1 MLNNVAAND
10 SGLLHLRNELGRLDL
25 MLHLQVIKFRRE
37 GNEDFKGLYISE
49 QEIDNIILD
58 SPKPVVDSRIIA
70 LENLLDEKSV
80 EIEVSKRQGK
90 KQGNFLGLP
99 DLAEAFNLSPFE
111 ADAFLIC
118 MAPELDRKYEKLYA
132 YLQDDVTRKQ
142 PSMSLILDL
151 LCSTWEEKMKARKYF
166 DADGA
171 LFRYH
176 LIRFTEERKNEPTLS
191 RPLAADG
198 GIISY
203 VSGSDGQIKEETSP
217 AEGLSRDGL
226 PDSSSG
232 TYSYE
237 TLWPDETTTKML
249 NLIEQ
254 IKSTG
259 IGLISLYGPYGAGK
273 REAAKFICKGLS
285 IGMASIDLDVL
296 ASKEIGFEAALAYA
310 LRDALLRRSAAYL
323 SHFEVL
329 NGPDAAKN
337 AEYKNIIIK
346 ALEGFPGIAFIAYNE
361 PLDLDIRLQRAHY
374 KIELPLQ
381 SYQMRSRVWQSYL
394 NGRFQDDQISELAT
408 KFRFTA
414 GQIRDAAKAAQN
426 LAVLDGRDK
435 NSITIK
441 DLYEGSR
448 NQSNRKISTLA
459 RRIEA
464 RYTWEDII
472 LPEDKIRQLKEVRNH
487 IKHRGLVYHDWGFDG
502 KLSLG
507 KGLNVLFLGPSGTG
521 KTMAAEVMSTE
532 LGLDL
537 YKIDLSSI
545 VSKYIGETEKN
556 LSKIFMEAEQSNAI
570 LFFDEADALFGKRSE
585 VKDSHDRYA
594 NVEISYLL
602 QKMEEHEGVV
612 IMASNLSGNIDDA
625 FLRRMHFT
633 IEFPFP
639 DEVYRLRIWKSMV
652 PKGAPLAEDIDYE
665 FLSRKLKIS
674 GGNIKNIIVNAAF
687 LAADD
692 SKIIRMKHV
701 MAATKRE
708 YQKMKMVYS
717 QSEFGKYYDLI

>member
-1 MLNNVAAND
+1 MLNNAAAYD
-10 SGLLHLRNELGRLDL
+10 SGLLHLRNDLERLAL
-25 MLHLQVIKFRRE
+25 KLHLQVRKFRRE
-37 GNEDFKGLYISE
+37 GSDDFKGLYISE
-49 QEIDNIILD
+49 QEIDDIILD
-58 SPKPVVDSRIIA
+58 RPKPVVDSRIIA
-70 LENLLDEKSV
+70 LENLLDEKSL
-80 EIEVSKRQGK
+80 EIELSKRRGK

-99 DLAEAFNLSPFE
+99 DLADSFSLDPFE
-111 ADAFLIC
+111 TDAFLIC

-142 PSMSLILDL
+142 PSISFILDL
-151 LCSTWEEKMKARKYF
+151 LCSTWKEKMKARKYF
-166 DADGA
+166 DQDDA
-171 LFRYH
+171 LFKYH
-176 LIRFTEERKNEPTLS
+176 LIRFTEERKNEPMLS
-191 RPLAADG
+191 RPLAADETA
-198 GIISY
+198 ISY
-203 VSGSDGQIKEETSP
+203 VLEPSGQIKVDTPSSEEI
-217 AEGLSRDGL
+217 
-226 PDSSSG
+226 
-232 TYSYE
+232 
-237 TLWPDETTTKML
+237 LWPDETTKKML
-249 NLIEQ
+249 NLMEH

-259 IGLISLYGPYGAGK
+259 RGLISLHGPYGAGK
-273 REAAKFICKGLS
+273 KEAAKFICNGLS
-285 IGMASIDLDVL
+285 IGIKSIDLDVL
-296 ASKEIGFEAALAYA
+296 ASKEMGFEAALAYA
-310 LRDALLRRSAAYL
+310 LRDALLQRSAAYL
-323 SHFEVL
+323 SRF
-329 NGPDAAKN
+329 DALTGSEAARN

-346 ALEGFPGIAFIAYNE
+346 ALDGFPGIAFLAYDK
-361 PLDLDIRLQRAHY
+361 PIDLDAGLHRAHY

-381 SYQMRSRVWQSYL
+381 SFQMRSRVWQSCL
-394 NGRFQDDQISELAT
+394 NEKFQDEQISELAT

-414 GQIRDAAKAAQN
+414 GQIRDAVKAAQN
-426 LAVLDGRDK
+426 LAVLDGRDID
-435 NSITIK
+435 SITEK

-464 RYTWEDII
+464 RYTWDDII
-472 LPEDKIRQLKEVRNH
+472 LPEDKFRQLREVGNH

-502 KLSLG
+502 KMSLG

-556 LSKIFMEAEQSNAI
+556 LSKIFQEAEQSNAI
-570 LFFDEADALFGKRSE
+570 IFFDEADALFGKRSE
-585 VKDSHDRYA
+585 VRDSHDRYA

-652 PKGAPLAEDIDYE
+652 PTGAPLADDIDYH

-692 SKIIRMKHV
+692 SRIIEMKHFI
-701 MAATKRE
+701 AAAKRE
-708 YQKMKMVYS
+708 YQKMKKVCS
-717 QSEFGKYYDLI
+717 QSEFGKYYDLV

>member
-1 MLNNVAAND
+1 MNPSLQHLKCELN
-10 SGLLHLRNELGRLDL
+10 RLDL
-25 MLHLQVIKFRRE
+25 ILHLQVLRSRQE
-37 GNEDFKGLYISE
+37 SSDDFKGLYISE
-49 QEIDNIILD
+49 QEIDDIILD
-58 SPKPVVDSRIIA
+58 KPKPVVDSRVLA
-70 LENLLDEKSV
+70 LENLLDEKSL
-80 EIEVSKRQGK
+80 EIEVSKRNGK
-90 KQGNFLGLP
+90 KLGNFLGLP
-99 DLAEAFNLSPFE
+99 DLADAFNLSPFE
-111 ADAFLIC
+111 MDAFLIC

-151 LCSTWEEKMKARKYF
+151 LCTTWEEKMKARKYF
-166 DADGA
+166 DADRA
-171 LFRYH
+171 LFSYH
-176 LIRFTEERKNEPTLS
+176 LIRFTEERKNEPMLS

-198 GIISY
+198 KVISY
-203 VSGSDGQIKEETSP
+203 VLELNGQIKVDTP
-217 AEGLSRDGL
+217 
-226 PDSSSG
+226 SSE
-232 TYSYE
+232 E
-237 TLWPDETTTKML
+237 TLWPDETTKKML
-249 NLIEQ
+249 NLIEH
-254 IKSTG
+254 IKCKGS
-259 IGLISLYGPYGAGK
+259 GLIYLQGPYGAGK
-273 REAAKFICKGLS
+273 REAAEFICKGLS
-285 IGMASIDLDVL
+285 IGTTSIDLDVL
-296 ASKEIGFEAALAYA
+296 ASKEMGFEAALSYA

-329 NGPDAAKN
+329 TGSEAAKN

-361 PLDLDIRLQRAHY
+361 PLDLDVRLQRAHY

-381 SYQMRSRVWQSYL
+381 NYQMRSRVWQSYL
-394 NGRFQDDQISELAT
+394 NGKFQDDQISELAT

-414 GQIRDAAKAAQN
+414 GQIRDAVKAAQN
-426 LAVLDGRDK
+426 LVVLDGRDIE
-435 NSITIK
+435 SITVK

-464 RYTWEDII
+464 RYTWVDII
-472 LPEDKIRQLKEVRNH
+472 LPEDKIRQLREVRNH

-556 LSKIFMEAEQSNAI
+556 LSKIFNEAEQSNAI

-652 PKGAPLAEDIDYE
+652 PKEAPLADDIDYE
-665 FLSRKLKIS
+665 FLSGKLKIS

-701 MAATKRE
+701 VAATKRE
-708 YQKMKMVYS
+708 YQKMKKIYS
-717 QSEFGKYYDLI
+717 QSEFGRYYDLT